1 MLILSV
7 VFAIYVLAS
16 AWYIRRMHTRL
27 RSHEEGWNQIEKLTD
42 HNKEGDVVI
51 HVRHTEH

>member
-1 MLILSV
+1 MWIISLS
-7 VFAIYVLAS
+7 FAIYVVVS
-16 AWYIRRMHTRL
+16 VWYIRRLHTRI
-27 RSHEEGWNQIEKLTD
+27 RSHEEDWNQIEKLTD